1 MSMSSQTEFP
11 TEEGMVLRPQ
21 IYFFFIPLTA
31 ITLLFYSK
39 ILYVLWR
46 RRNDY
51 NSIFYKLIQT
61 QALFD
66 ITYVLLFMVYD
77 VPQDWPA
84 LYPFLIGMN
93 PTIWPQLFYG
103 HVYACCIGQILGV
116 TLNSVSRMLLVCYPG
131 WRAAKTFDE
140 LSYPLVML
148 IHYPFPFAV
157 GFYIFFGQIP
167 STFEYIPGIGKVTR
181 VTDVGAVQINSDITA
196 AAAVGGAIISSYCY
210 MRVFL
215 VLRTRPF
222 RSWRKE
228 ASMYITSF
236 IMFLSLIAMTVYY
249 FFNWFYS
256 FTNVLDA
263 MYAWRTNYHFFSFTM
278 SLLNPWCL
286 ILTSLKMRVAV
297 FGKIVSKLRIFTLST
312 NAEATIEVKRSRK
325 ETTTV
330 NPSVI

>member
-1 MSMSSQTEFP
+1 MSSQTAVP
-11 TEEGMVLRPQ
+11 AEEGMVLRPQ

-61 QALFD
+61 Q
-66 ITYVLLFMVYD
+66 
-77 VPQDWPA
+77 DWPA

-103 HVYACCIGQILGV
+103 HVYACCNGQILGV

-181 VTDVGAVQINSDITA
+181 VTDINSDITA

-210 MRVFL
+210 IRVFL

-263 MYAWRTNYHFFSFTM
+263 MYAWRTNYHFYSFTM

-325 ETTTV
+325 ETTTRKYLKTHIIV
-330 NPSVI
+330 